1 MPTETAVDTLIIGG
15 GSAGAALAGLLAE
28 GSEATVLLA
37 EAGPDYGP
45 LAIGSWPAEMLD
57 ARHIS
62 TTHDWGY
69 HSGDLLPGRRVLYE
83 RARIIGGC
91 SAHNGCSAVWGI
103 RADYDGWAA
112 LGNPGW
118 STEEVLPFLTA
129 ADRRLRVRRY
139 RDEQVPP
146 VQRAAYEAALA
157 AGYPRSVNINDVDED
172 IGASLCPVNSHAG
185 IRWNAAFGY
194 LDPARHRRNLTIVGD
209 CLADRLLIERGR
221 VAEAEL
227 IRGGKR
233 FSVKAGRTVLCA
245 GTYGSPA
252 ILLRSGVGEP
262 AELERIGIR
271 PTHPLSGVGRN
282 LQDHPYIQVRF
293 SGTDA
298 LHDATDEFATRNW
311 YPEELLIV
319 KARSAKAG
327 KCFDLHLLP
336 EGGRNADN
344 RTEWRWSFCA
354 ASVEPRS
361 RGRLS
366 IASADPEAM
375 PIIDHRHLTDPE
387 GIDLAVLVDGVEQI
401 RAVLAAAPMAALA
414 GRETDPIGTSRAAV
428 AQWIRDHVT
437 HYWHPAG
444 TCAMGLSPENGAVV
458 DARGKLHGLEGGYV
472 ADCSIMPVVT
482 RANTNIP
489 AVMIGERIASWLLG

>member
-1 MPTETAVDTLIIGG
+1 MPAEHDVDTLIIGG
-15 GSAGAALAGLLAE
+15 GSSGAALAGLMAE
-28 GSEATVLLA
+28 RSAESVLLA

-45 LAIGSWPAEMLD
+45 LAIGSWPDEMLD
-57 ARHIS
+57 ARHIP

-91 SAHNGCSAVWGI
+91 SAHNGCSAVWGV

-118 STEEVLPFLTA
+118 STEEILPFLAA

-139 RDEQVPP
+139 RDEEVPP

-157 AGYPRSVNINDVDED
+157 AGHPRSVNINDVDED
-172 IGASLCPVNSHAG
+172 VGASLCPVNSHAG

-194 LDPARHRRNLTIVGD
+194 LDPARHRPNLAVIGD
-209 CLADRLLIERGR
+209 TLGDRLLIERGR
-221 VAEAEL
+221 VAGAEL
-227 IRGGKR
+227 IRHGRR
-233 FSVKAGRTVLCA
+233 FPVRAGRTVLCA
-245 GTYGSPA
+245 GAYGSPA
-252 ILLRSGVGEP
+252 MLLRSGVGDP

-271 PTHPLSGVGRN
+271 PSHALPGVGRN
-282 LQDHPYIQVRF
+282 LQDHPYLQVRF

-298 LHDATDEFATRNW
+298 LHDATDEFSARSW

-319 KARSAKAG
+319 KTRSSRAG

-344 RTEWRWSFCA
+344 RAEWRWSFA
-354 ASVEPRS
+354 ASSVEPHS

-375 PIIDHRHLTDPE
+375 PIIEHRHLTDPE
-387 GIDLAVLVDGVEQI
+387 GIDLATMVDGVEQI
-401 RAVLAAAPMAALA
+401 RAIMATAPLAALV
-414 GRETDPIGTSRAAV
+414 GRETESIGKTRAGI
-428 AQWIRDHVT
+428 AQWARDHVT
-437 HYWHPAG
+437 QYWHPAG
-444 TCAMGLSPENGAVV
+444 TCAMGPSPEKGAVV
-458 DARGKLHGLEGGYV
+458 DARGKLHGLADGYV

-489 AVMIGERIASWLLG
+489 AVMIGERIASWLV